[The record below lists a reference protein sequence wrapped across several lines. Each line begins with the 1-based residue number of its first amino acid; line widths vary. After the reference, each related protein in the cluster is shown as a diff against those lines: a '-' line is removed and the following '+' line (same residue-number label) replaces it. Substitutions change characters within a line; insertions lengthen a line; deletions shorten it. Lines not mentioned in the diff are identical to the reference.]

1 MDGVLGRAVVRDSP
15 SPVRSTL
22 YCMPLASVM
31 TPSLFLFSAR
41 NFSPTALEPR
51 ARAHEHRRS
60 AARSIWRG
68 SANLDHVTG
77 VEEPERPR
85 VESIFLVEMYKCVVS
100 VHQSN
105 RQHGPCVCIY
115 HLDAILC
122 A

>member
-1 MDGVLGRAVVRDSP
+1 MDGGSP

-60 AARSIWRG
+60 AARSIGGAERKL
-68 SANLDHVTG
+68 LDHVTG
-77 VEEPERPR
+77 VEEPELSTLGADDPR
-85 VESIFLVEMYKCVVS
+85 GAKDIV
-100 VHQSN
+100 
-105 RQHGPCVCIY
+105 GT
-115 HLDAILC
+115 
-122 A
+122 